1 MATQKTLRN
10 INKALLI
17 GDVML
22 CFTLRLVV
30 DEWGMYKKGDEDIF
44 YISLIDEQN
53 GLIRHPIDKQWEVI
67 SAEYVNKAQRFV

>member
-30 DEWGMYKKGDEDIF
+30 DEWGMYKKGDEDMF
-44 YISLIDEQN
+44 YISLLDEQN
-53 GLIRHPIDKQWEVI
+53 GLVRHPIDKQWEIV
-67 SAEYVNKAQRFV
+67 SVKYVNKA

>member
-1 MATQKTLRN
+1 MATNKTLRN

-44 YISLIDEQN
+44 YISLLDEQN
-53 GLIRHPIDKQWEVI
+53 GLVRHPIDKQWEVV
-67 SAEYVNKAQRFV
+67 SVKYVNKA

>member
-1 MATQKTLRN
+1 MATNKTLRN

-30 DEWGMYKKGDEDIF
+30 DEWGMYKKGAEELF
-44 YISLIDEQN
+44 YISLLHEQN
-53 GLIRHPIDKQWEVI
+53 G
-67 SAEYVNKAQRFV
+67 

>member
-1 MATQKTLRN
+1 MATNKTLRN

-44 YISLIDEQN
+44 YISLLDEQN
-53 GLIRHPIDKQWEVI
+53 GLVRHPINKQWEVV
-67 SAEYVNKAQRFV
+67 SVKYVNKA

>member
-44 YISLIDEQN
+44 YISLLDERN
-53 GLIRHPIDKQWEVI
+53 GLVRHPIDKQWEIV
-67 SAEYVNKAQRFV
+67 SVKYVNKA

>member
-44 YISLIDEQN
+44 YISLLDEQN
-53 GLIRHPIDKQWEVI
+53 GLVRHPIDKQWEIV
-67 SAEYVNKAQRFV
+67 SVKYVNKA

>member
-10 INKALLI
+10 INNALLI

-30 DEWGMYKKGDEDIF
+30 DEWGMYKKGDEDTF
-44 YISLIDEQN
+44 YISLLDEQN
-53 GLIRHPIDKQWEVI
+53 GLVRHPIDKQWEIV
-67 SAEYVNKAQRFV
+67 SVKYVNKA

>member
-1 MATQKTLRN
+1 MATNKTLRN

-30 DEWGMYKKGDEDIF
+30 DEWGMYKKNDVETF
-44 YISLIDEQN
+44 YISLLDEQN

-67 SAEYVNKAQRFV
+67 SAEYVNKA

>member
-17 GDVML
+17 GDFML

-44 YISLIDEQN
+44 YISLLDERN
-53 GLIRHPIDKQWEVI
+53 GLVRHPIDKQWEIV
-67 SAEYVNKAQRFV
+67 SVKYVNKA

>member
-1 MATQKTLRN
+1 MATNKTLRN

-44 YISLIDEQN
+44 YISLLDEQN
-53 GLIRHPIDKQWEVI
+53 GLVRHPIDKQWEIV
-67 SAEYVNKAQRFV
+67 SVKYVNKA

>member
-30 DEWGMYKKGDEDIF
+30 DEWGIYKKGDEDIF
-44 YISLIDEQN
+44 YISLLDEQN
-53 GLIRHPIDKQWEVI
+53 GLVRHPIDKQWEIV
-67 SAEYVNKAQRFV
+67 SVKYVNKA

>member
-22 CFTLRLVV
+22 CFTLRLVI

-44 YISLIDEQN
+44 YIPLLGEQN
-53 GLIRHPIDKQWEVI
+53 GLVRHPIDKQWEIV
-67 SAEYVNKAQRFV
+67 SVEYVNKA

>member
-1 MATQKTLRN
+1 MATNKTLRN

-44 YISLIDEQN
+44 YISLLDEQN
-53 GLIRHPIDKQWEVI
+53 GLVRHPIDKKWEVV
-67 SAEYVNKAQRFV
+67 SVKYVNKA